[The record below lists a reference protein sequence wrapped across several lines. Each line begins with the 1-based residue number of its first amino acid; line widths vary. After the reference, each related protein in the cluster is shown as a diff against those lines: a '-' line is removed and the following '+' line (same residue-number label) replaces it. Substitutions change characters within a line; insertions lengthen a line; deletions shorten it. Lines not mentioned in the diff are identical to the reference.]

1 MSVDVGVFCRLCFKQ
16 ICSWLWFVLR
26 FSFWSVFAVMGG
38 VALLFAAR
46 SSTWTQSF
54 QQHGQ
59 SGLLLGRVVDLDGL
73 PIVGASI
80 RFLGGATLS
89 GPDGWFRADSALLP
103 QWLEVQ
109 RPGFLR
115 RIKAVKPGE
124 AALIR
129 LSPDDGETVVIH
141 AVGDVMFGRR
151 FFGSK
156 TAQAVI
162 QPQLHPTD
170 PVAAHRA
177 LLAPIEPL
185 LASAHVTVGNFETPL
200 ISEPSLH
207 PGEARP
213 ERFHPSKDHVFAS
226 APAAAQALRASG
238 FDVLGLA
245 NNHLYDALEEGLQTT
260 FSNLRAARFL
270 PGSDVFG
277 AGSTLGEA
285 WRPAFQTRQGQLI
298 AFLGCTTIAGHQNPL
313 NYVVSESQA
322 KGGAAP
328 CEPRALSAAIRSARQ
343 RDAAVVVMI
352 HGGNEYQRRSTP
364 SVQFFIDTA
373 LAAGAS
379 AILNHHPHGVGGFH
393 WNGQSLVA
401 RSLGNFLFDQTIWPT
416 FESYLVV
423 LHLRHGAVVR
433 AMAEPVIL
441 SGYRPHAV
449 VGSLADFVARGAAG
463 RESGP
468 LLVENGT
475 MELDVAQR
483 RRQRSWT
490 VQLRGDRQ
498 NGRILRALPGV
509 WMSRAKGAG
518 QVQGGRDLLWVGGF
532 EDEAVGVPA
541 GTGVLWNLAAP
552 DKVVDRRAAAEGRLG
567 ARLWRRS
574 ANRQPA
580 ILSPLHRI
588 PVKQGQ
594 QLSILGWMRGPAGVQ
609 PRLMVGWYSS
619 RRGPSQARLERPITL
634 LGPDRW
640 TPVRLDLTVPT
651 HVTGLGLNVI
661 LDPPGIGRTHLD
673 VDGVR
678 LILWEPPS
686 PTAGLLQDW
695 YRLRGDAQFSLRTEY
710 WPGAE
715 PFLPPAE
722 SPPLVPWDRLHV
734 VPPVLPPARLAADPR
749 IGIGQ
754 P

>member
-1 MSVDVGVFCRLCFKQ
+1 
-16 ICSWLWFVLR
+16 
-26 FSFWSVFAVMGG
+26 VFALLGG
-38 VALLFAAR
+38 VALFFGASR
-46 SSTWTQSF
+46 SSTWSHSF

-59 SGLLLGRVVDLDGL
+59 SGVLLGRVVDLDGH
-73 PIVGASI
+73 PIAGAAI
-80 RFLGGATLS
+80 RFLNGTTTS
-89 GPDGWFRADSALLP
+89 GPDGWFRADTSLRP

-115 RIKAVKPGE
+115 SIKAVVAGE
-124 AALIR
+124 AALVR

-156 TAQAVI
+156 TAQEEI

-170 PVAAHRA
+170 SVAAHRA

-185 LASAHVTVGNFETPL
+185 LANADLTVGNFETPL
-200 ISEPSLH
+200 ISQPSLDH
-207 PGEARP
+207 AAARP
-213 ERFHPSKDHVFAS
+213 DRFNQSKDYVFAS
-226 APAAAQALRASG
+226 APAAAHALRESG
-238 FDVLGLA
+238 FDVLGLG
-245 NNHLYDALEEGLQTT
+245 NNHLYDALEGGLQSTL
-260 FSNLRAARFL
+260 SNLRMAGFL
-270 PGSDVFG
+270 PGNGVFG
-277 AGSTLGEA
+277 AGSTLREA
-285 WRPAFQTRQGQLI
+285 WRPAYQSRQGQLI

-343 RDAAVVVMI
+343 RDATVVVMI

-379 AILNHHPHGVGGFH
+379 AILNHHPHVVGGFH
-393 WNGQSLVA
+393 WNGHALVA

-433 AMAEPVIL
+433 AMAEPLIL
-441 SGYRPHAV
+441 SGYRPYAV

-475 MELDVAQR
+475 MELDVANR

-490 VQLRGDRQ
+490 MQLTGDRQ
-498 NGRILRALPGV
+498 NGTILRAAPGV
-509 WMSRAKGAG
+509 WMSRSQGPG
-518 QVQGGRDLLWVGGF
+518 QVQAGRDLLWVGGF

-541 GTGVLWNLAAP
+541 ATGVLWNLAAP
-552 DKVVDRRAAAEGRLG
+552 DKVVEGRAAAEGRLG

-574 ANRQPA
+574 ANRRPA

-594 QLSILGWMRGPAGVQ
+594 QLSILGWIRGPAGVQ

-619 RRGPSQARLERPITL
+619 RRGASQARFERPITL

-640 TPVRLDLTVPT
+640 TPVRVDLTVPT
-651 HVTGLGLNVI
+651 HVTALGLNVI

-695 YRLRGDAQFSLRTEY
+695 YRLRGESQLSLRTEY
-710 WPGAE
+710 LPGAE
-715 PFLPPAE
+715 PLLPPVE
-722 SPPLVPWDRLHV
+722 STPLIPWDRLPV
-734 VPPVLPPARLAADPR
+734 VRPGLTPVHSAAVSR
-749 IGIGQ
+749 VGIAK

>member
-1 MSVDVGVFCRLCFKQ
+1 
-16 ICSWLWFVLR
+16 
-26 FSFWSVFAVMGG
+26 VFAFLGG
-38 VALLFAAR
+38 VALLFAAGR
-46 SSTWTQSF
+46 SIWSHSF
-54 QQHGQ
+54 QQYGQ
-59 SGLLLGRVVDLDGL
+59 SGVLLGRVVDLDGH
-73 PIVGASI
+73 PIAGASI
-80 RFLGGATLS
+80 RFLQGTTIS
-89 GPDGWFRADSALLP
+89 DPDGWFRADTSLLP

-109 RPGFLR
+109 HPGFLR
-115 RIKAVKPGE
+115 RIKAVVAGD

-156 TAQAVI
+156 TAQEDI
-162 QPQLHPTD
+162 QPQLHPAD

-177 LLAPIEPL
+177 LLAPIVPL
-185 LASAHVTVGNFETPL
+185 LANADLTVGNFETPL
-200 ISEPSLH
+200 ISQPSLD
-207 PGEARP
+207 PAEARP
-213 ERFHPSKDHVFAS
+213 ARFHPSKDYVFAS
-226 APAAAQALRASG
+226 APAAARALRESG

-245 NNHLYDALEEGLQTT
+245 NNHLYDALEEGLQST
-260 FSNLRAARFL
+260 FSSLRVAGFL
-270 PGSDVFG
+270 PGIGVFG

-285 WRPAFQTRQGQLI
+285 WRPAYQSHQGQLI
-298 AFLGCTTIAGHQNPL
+298 AFLGCTTISGHQNPL
-313 NYVVSESQA
+313 NYVVSQSQA

-343 RDAAVVVMI
+343 RDATVVVMI

-379 AILNHHPHGVGGFH
+379 AILNHHPHVVGGFH
-393 WNGQSLVA
+393 WNGHALVA

-433 AMAEPVIL
+433 AMAEPLIL
-441 SGYRPHAV
+441 SGYRPYAV

-483 RRQRSWT
+483 RRQRSWNLR
-490 VQLRGDRQ
+490 LRGHLQ
-498 NGRILRALPGV
+498 NGTILRAASGV
-509 WMSRAKGAG
+509 WMNRSKGPG
-518 QVQGGRDLLWVGGF
+518 QVQAGRDLLWVGGF

-541 GTGVLWNLAAP
+541 GTGVLWNLSAP
-552 DKVVDRRAAAEGRLG
+552 DKVVDGRAAAEGRLG
-567 ARLWRRS
+567 ARLWRSS

-588 PVKQGQ
+588 PVQQGQ
-594 QLSILGWMRGPAGVQ
+594 QLSILGWIRGPAGVQ

-619 RRGPSQARLERPITL
+619 RRGASQARLERPITL

-640 TPVRLDLTVPT
+640 TLVRWDLTVPT
-651 HVTGLGLNVI
+651 HVTALGLNVI

-678 LILWEPPS
+678 LILWEAPS
-686 PTAGLLQDW
+686 STAGLLQDW
-695 YRLRGDAQFSLRTEY
+695 YRLRGESQLSLRTEY
-710 WPGAE
+710 LPGAE

-722 SPPLVPWDRLHV
+722 STPLIPWIRLHV
-734 VPPVLPPARLAADPR
+734 ATPGLLPARPAADSR
-749 IGIGQ
+749 AGIAQ

>member
-1 MSVDVGVFCRLCFKQ
+1 M
-16 ICSWLWFVLR
+16 
-26 FSFWSVFAVMGG
+26 FALLGG
-38 VALLFAAR
+38 VALFFGASR
-46 SSTWTQSF
+46 SSTWSHSF

-59 SGLLLGRVVDLDGL
+59 SGVLQGRVVDLDGH
-73 PIVGASI
+73 PIAGAAI
-80 RFLGGATLS
+80 RFLNGTTTS
-89 GPDGWFRADSALLP
+89 GRDGWFRADISLRP

-115 RIKAVKPGE
+115 SIKAVVAGE
-124 AALIR
+124 AALVR

-156 TAQAVI
+156 TAQEEI

-170 PVAAHRA
+170 SVASHRA

-185 LASAHVTVGNFETPL
+185 LANADLTVGNFETPL
-200 ISEPSLH
+200 ISQPSLD
-207 PGEARP
+207 PAAARP
-213 ERFHPSKDHVFAS
+213 DRFNQSKDYVFAS
-226 APAAAQALRASG
+226 APAAAHALRESG
-238 FDVLGLA
+238 FDVLGLG
-245 NNHLYDALEEGLQTT
+245 NNHLYDALEGGLQSTL
-260 FSNLRAARFL
+260 SNLRMAGFL
-270 PGSDVFG
+270 PGNGVFG
-277 AGSTLGEA
+277 AGSTLREA
-285 WRPAFQTRQGQLI
+285 WRPAYQSRQGQLI

-343 RDAAVVVMI
+343 RDATVVVMI

-379 AILNHHPHGVGGFH
+379 AILNHHPHVVGGFH
-393 WNGQSLVA
+393 WNGHALVA

-433 AMAEPVIL
+433 AMAEPLIL
-441 SGYRPHAV
+441 SGYRPYAV

-475 MELDVAQR
+475 MELDVANR

-490 VQLRGDRQ
+490 MQLTGDRQ
-498 NGRILRALPGV
+498 NGTILRAASGV
-509 WMSRAKGAG
+509 WMSRSQGPG
-518 QVQGGRDLLWVGGF
+518 QVQAGRDLLWVGGF

-541 GTGVLWNLAAP
+541 ATGVLWNLAAP
-552 DKVVDRRAAAEGRLG
+552 DKVVEGRAAAEGRLG
-567 ARLWRRS
+567 ARLWRSS
-574 ANRQPA
+574 ANRLPA

-594 QLSILGWMRGPAGVQ
+594 QLSILGWIRGPAGVQ

-619 RRGPSQARLERPITL
+619 RRGASQARFERPITL

-640 TPVRLDLTVPT
+640 TPVRVDLTVPT
-651 HVTGLGLNVI
+651 HVTALGLNVI

-686 PTAGLLQDW
+686 STASLLQDW
-695 YRLRGDAQFSLRTEY
+695 YRLRGESQLSLRTEY
-710 WPGAE
+710 LPGAE
-715 PFLPPAE
+715 PWLPPVE
-722 SPPLVPWDRLHV
+722 STPLIPWDRLPV
-734 VPPVLPPARLAADPR
+734 VRPGLPPVRPAADSR
-749 IGIGQ
+749 VGIAK

>member
-1 MSVDVGVFCRLCFKQ
+1 
-16 ICSWLWFVLR
+16 
-26 FSFWSVFAVMGG
+26 
-38 VALLFAAR
+38 
-46 SSTWTQSF
+46 
-54 QQHGQ
+54 
-59 SGLLLGRVVDLDGL
+59 
-73 PIVGASI
+73 
-80 RFLGGATLS
+80 
-89 GPDGWFRADSALLP
+89 
-103 QWLEVQ
+103 
-109 RPGFLR
+109 
-115 RIKAVKPGE
+115 
-124 AALIR
+124 
-129 LSPDDGETVVIH
+129 VIH

-156 TAQAVI
+156 TAQEEI

-170 PVAAHRA
+170 SVASHRA

-185 LASAHVTVGNFETPL
+185 LANADLTVGNFETPL
-200 ISEPSLH
+200 ISQPSLD
-207 PGEARP
+207 PAAARP
-213 ERFHPSKDHVFAS
+213 DRFNQSKDYVFAS
-226 APAAAQALRASG
+226 APAAAHALRESG
-238 FDVLGLA
+238 FDVLGLG
-245 NNHLYDALEEGLQTT
+245 NNHLYDALEGGLQSTL
-260 FSNLRAARFL
+260 SNLRMAGFL
-270 PGSDVFG
+270 PGNGVFG
-277 AGSTLGEA
+277 AGSTLREA
-285 WRPAFQTRQGQLI
+285 WRPAYQSRQGQLI

-343 RDAAVVVMI
+343 RDATVVVMI

-379 AILNHHPHGVGGFH
+379 AILNHHPHVVGGFH
-393 WNGQSLVA
+393 WNGHALVA

-433 AMAEPVIL
+433 AMAEPLIL
-441 SGYRPHAV
+441 SGYRPYAV

-475 MELDVAQR
+475 MELDVANR

-490 VQLRGDRQ
+490 MQLTGDRQ
-498 NGRILRALPGV
+498 NGTILRAASGV
-509 WMSRAKGAG
+509 WMSRSQGPG
-518 QVQGGRDLLWVGGF
+518 QVQAGRDLLWVGGF

-541 GTGVLWNLAAP
+541 ATGVLWNLAAP
-552 DKVVDRRAAAEGRLG
+552 DKVVEGRAAAEGRLG
-567 ARLWRRS
+567 ARLWRSS
-574 ANRQPA
+574 ANRLPA

-594 QLSILGWMRGPAGVQ
+594 QLSILGWIRGPAGVQ

-619 RRGPSQARLERPITL
+619 RRGASQARFERPITL

-640 TPVRLDLTVPT
+640 TPVRVDLTVPT
-651 HVTGLGLNVI
+651 HVTALGLNVI

-695 YRLRGDAQFSLRTEY
+695 YRLRGESQLSLRTEY
-710 WPGAE
+710 FPGAE
-715 PFLPPAE
+715 PWLPPVA
-722 SPPLVPWDRLHV
+722 STPLIPWDRLPV
-734 VPPVLPPARLAADPR
+734 VRPGLPPVRPAVDSRV
-749 IGIGQ
+749 GIAK

>member
-1 MSVDVGVFCRLCFKQ
+1 MLAADIARALERFAR
-16 ICSWLWFVLR
+16 WLWFVPR
-26 FSFWSVFAVMGG
+26 ISFWSVFTLLGG
-38 VALLFAAR
+38 AALLFAAS
-46 SSTWTQSF
+46 SSTWSHSF
-54 QQHGQ
+54 QQQGQ
-59 SGLLLGRVVDLDGL
+59 SRVLFGRVVDLDGH
-73 PIVGASI
+73 PIAGASI
-80 RFLGGATLS
+80 RFLKGTTLS
-89 GPDGWFRADSALLP
+89 GPDGWFRADTSLLP

-109 RPGFLR
+109 RPGYLR

-124 AALIR
+124 AALVR

-156 TAQAVI
+156 TAEAAIQA
-162 QPQLHPTD
+162 QLHPTD

-177 LLAPIEPL
+177 LLAPLEPL
-185 LASAHVTVGNFETPL
+185 LANADLTVGNFETPL
-200 ISEPSLH
+200 IRQPSLD
-207 PGEARP
+207 PGEFRP
-213 ERFHPSKDHVFAS
+213 DRFHPSKDHVFAS
-226 APAAAQALRASG
+226 APAAAHALRESG
-238 FDVLGLA
+238 FDVLGLG
-245 NNHLYDALEEGLQTT
+245 NNHLYDALEAGLQST
-260 FSNLRAARFL
+260 FSSLRVAGFL
-270 PGSDVFG
+270 PGSGVFG
-277 AGSTLGEA
+277 AGSTLREA
-285 WRPAFQTRQGQLI
+285 WRPAYQSRQGQLI
-298 AFLGCTTIAGHQNPL
+298 AFLGCTTITGHQNPL
-313 NYVVSESQA
+313 SYVVSDVHA

-343 RDAAVVVMI
+343 RDATVIVMI

-373 LAAGAS
+373 IAAGAS
-379 AILNHHPHGVGGFH
+379 VILNHHPHVVGGFH

-401 RSLGNFLFDQTIWPT
+401 RSLGNFLFDHTIWPT

-423 LHLRHGAVVR
+423 LHLRHGSVVR

-441 SGYRPHAV
+441 SGYRPYAV

-475 MELDVAQR
+475 MELDGARR
-483 RRQRSWT
+483 RRQRSWK
-490 VQLRGDRQ
+490 VPLRGDLQ
-498 NGRILRALPGV
+498 KGTIVRALPGV
-509 WMSRAKGAG
+509 WMTRSQGPG

-541 GTGVLWNLAAP
+541 GTGVLWNLTAP

-567 ARLWRRS
+567 ARLWRSS

-594 QLSILGWMRGPAGVQ
+594 QLSILGWIRGPAGVQ

-619 RRGPSQARLERPITL
+619 RRGPSQARLERSIPL
-634 LGPDRW
+634 LGADRW

-651 HVTGLGLNVI
+651 HATALGLNVI

-695 YRLRGDAQFSLRTEY
+695 YRLRGESQLSLRTEY
-710 WPGAE
+710 LPGAE
-715 PFLPPAE
+715 PWLPPVE
-722 SPPLVPWDRLHV
+722 STPLIPWDRLQTV
-734 VPPVLPPARLAADPR
+734 APVPSPAPPVGDSRV
-749 IGIGQ
+749 GIAT